1 MTGFLAP
8 TPALIVLIAI
18 TDPKQVFEFSLSP
31 LRTDADS
38 FYDSLRIECRLM
50 INDPGHLVLSCS
62 LVFSLSH

>member
-8 TPALIVLIAI
+8 TRALIVTI